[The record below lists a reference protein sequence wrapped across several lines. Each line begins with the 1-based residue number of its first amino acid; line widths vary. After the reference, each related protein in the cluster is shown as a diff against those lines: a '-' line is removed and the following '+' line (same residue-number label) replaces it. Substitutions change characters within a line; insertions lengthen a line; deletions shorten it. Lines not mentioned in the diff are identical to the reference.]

1 MLRKMDVV
9 MSDFK
14 IKLFKA
20 QAIINNSPTSQTG
33 SFAVSFPPPIEKH
46 GPGWGGGRAYSGT
59 ELTR

>member
-20 QAIINNSPTSQTG
+20 QAIINNSLSSHIISAPD
-33 SFAVSFPPPIEKH
+33 
-46 GPGWGGGRAYSGT
+46 
-59 ELTR
+59 

>member
-20 QAIINNSPTSQTG
+20 QGNYNKLPYLPHKKFCCIISAPDRITWTR
-33 SFAVSFPPPIEKH
+33 V
-46 GPGWGGGRAYSGT
+46 GWGEG
-59 ELTR
+59 